1 MRSLRTR
8 LFIAILGT
16 VLVGVGASLALGVV
30 LTKSAVR
37 DTIRRDVERQADAL
51 SSQLDTLPGRRGL
64 RLNHV
69 GGLPPGAPGQAPP
82 GVGGPGG
89 GGSGAG
95 QPPPSPAG
103 VGPRPVAV
111 ISMSAASAVL
121 PKGAF
126 LDLRRTGSADGTA
139 TIVGDESTIYA
150 ARRAG
155 RSVVLVTRPDVV
167 SGGDFRRYLSALLI
181 ASGVA
186 ALFAAAVAAL
196 FARRL
201 TQPLRRLAGAAG
213 EVAAGRHPEPVPP
226 EGTEELDELA
236 EAFNGMSEQLS
247 LARDAERAV
256 LLSVSHDLRTPLTS
270 IRGYAEGIEDG
281 TVEPREAAAVVG
293 REAARLERLVGD
305 LLSLARLRQGVLE
318 VRREPVDLGAVAR
331 EAEERLRPRAREAS
345 VELRVQGDGGRAF
358 ADHGRA
364 LQVVSNL
371 LENAV
376 RVSPPGGVVTV
387 EVADGAVTVVD
398 QGPGIPPEEIP
409 RAFERFHLR
418 RRVGRGS
425 PDGAGLGLAIVREM
439 TESMGGS
446 VEVDN
451 IPGSGARFTVR
462 LPTAASA

>member
-1 MRSLRTR
+1 MRSLRAR
-8 LFIAILGT
+8 LFVAILGT

-37 DTIRRDVERQADAL
+37 ETIRRDVERQADAL
-51 SSQLDTLPGRRGL
+51 ASQLGTLPGRRAL
-64 RLNHV
+64 RPNP
-69 GGLPPGAPGQAPP
+69 GGAPPPGGPPPP
-82 GVGGPGG
+82 GVGGPGI
-89 GGSGAG
+89 GA
-95 QPPPSPAG
+95 PPSPPAG
-103 VGPRPVAV
+103 AGPRPVTV
-111 ISMSAASAVL
+111 LSMSAASVTL
-121 PKGAF
+121 PTSAF
-126 LDLRRTGSADGTA
+126 VELRRTGSADGTA
-139 TIVGDESTIYA
+139 AIGGGESLIFA

-186 ALFAAAVAAL
+186 ALVAAAVAAL
-196 FARRL
+196 LARRL

-213 EVAAGRHPEPVPP
+213 EVAAGRHPDPVPP

-236 EAFNGMSEQLS
+236 EAFNGMSEQLA

-281 TVEPREAAAVVG
+281 TIEPREAAAVVG

-345 VELRVQGDGGRAF
+345 VEIRVHGGGGRAT

-371 LENAV
+371 LENAI
-376 RVSPPGGVVTV
+376 RVSPPGGAVTV

-446 VEVDN
+446 VEIDN
-451 IPGSGARFTVR
+451 VPGSGARFTVR
-462 LPTAASA
+462 LPTAGAA